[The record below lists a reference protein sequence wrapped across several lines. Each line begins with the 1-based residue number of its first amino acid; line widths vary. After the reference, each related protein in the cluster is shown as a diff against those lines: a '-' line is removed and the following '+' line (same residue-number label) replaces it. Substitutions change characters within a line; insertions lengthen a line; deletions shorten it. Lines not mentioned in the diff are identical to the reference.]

1 MPKCDFNK
9 VASNFIKIT
18 LWHGC
23 SPVYLMHIFRILF
36 PKKTSGGLFLENV
49 VSFCSTNIPVANG
62 VGCIIVKKSIVLA
75 MKVSMSNQK
84 TISKKMNLKAFIT
97 LVSTGNA

>member
-23 SPVYLMHIFRILF
+23 TPVNLMHIFRILF
-36 PKKTSGGLFLENV
+36 PKKISGGLFLENV

-62 VGCIIVKKSIVLA
+62 VGCIIVKKVLFW
-75 MKVSMSNQK
+75 Q
-84 TISKKMNLKAFIT
+84 
-97 LVSTGNA
+97 

>member
-23 SPVYLMHIFRILF
+23 TPVNLMHIFRILF

-62 VGCIIVKKSIVLA
+62 VGCIIVKK
-75 MKVSMSNQK
+75 VSFWQ
-84 TISKKMNLKAFIT
+84 
-97 LVSTGNA
+97 